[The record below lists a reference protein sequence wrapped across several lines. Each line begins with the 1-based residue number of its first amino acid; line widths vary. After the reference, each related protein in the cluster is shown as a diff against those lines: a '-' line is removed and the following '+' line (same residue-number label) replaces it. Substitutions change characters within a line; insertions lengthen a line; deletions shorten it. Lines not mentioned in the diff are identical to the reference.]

1 MKGTGRPT
9 VTVSRRALASV
20 ALMICFCL
28 QAMLV
33 ACAPD
38 DGENADTTAAPGPTT
53 ASPVEESTAPAVE
66 ETTASRAEENTN
78 QRPTSVREAVAATVD
93 EPSIRE
99 HLYRL
104 TGVSP
109 APLPSGQV
117 VIDERGSTFG
127 RRAAA
132 AYMEG
137 TFEEIGIPARTLRFN
152 SEFGRGYNVE
162 ATLQG
167 VEEDRHLWVTAHLD
181 SVHNSGAND
190 DASGLVL
197 ILLVAEALE
206 RLNLKHTVHFVAYDL
221 EEVGIVGSSV
231 YVEDTVSSLRQQEG
245 DRAIIGNI
253 QNDMVGYEE
262 DEFNAFLGTCGRAG
276 SLDEAF
282 LRSSRMLNSPIALD
296 KVCLERSDHQHFW
309 DAGLPA
315 VVLTDGGKY
324 DGYPWYHQ
332 AGDTPDKLN
341 VHYLR
346 SMTRL
351 VATTAALLASGD

>member
-1 MKGTGRPT
+1 VKTAGSSIPP
-9 VTVSRRALASV
+9 SRQALASV
-20 ALMICFCL
+20 AVLICFCL
-28 QAMLV
+28 GALLV
-33 ACAPD
+33 GCAPD
-38 DGENADTTAAPGPTT
+38 DGEDADTTAVPGPTT
-53 ASPVEESTAPAVE
+53 ASPVEESTASVVE
-66 ETTASRAEENTN
+66 ETTASRAEENTS
-78 QRPTSVREAVAATVD
+78 QRPTSVTEAVAATVD

-117 VIDERGSTFG
+117 VIDERGSAFG
-127 RRAAA
+127 RRATA

-137 TFEEIGIPARTLRFN
+137 SFEEMGIPARTLRFN
-152 SEFGRGYNVE
+152 SEFGRGFNVE
-162 ATLQG
+162 ATLHG
-167 VEEDRHLWVTAHLD
+167 VEGDRHLWVTAHLD

-206 RLNLKHTVHFVAYDL
+206 RLNLKHTIHFVAYDL

-231 YVEDTVSSLRQQEG
+231 YVEDTVRSIRQHEG
-245 DRAIIGNI
+245 DQAIIGNI

-262 DEFNAFLGTCGRAG
+262 DDFNAFLGTCGRAG

-282 LRSSRMLNSPIALD
+282 LRASRMLNNPIDLD
-296 KVCLERSDHQHFW
+296 EVCLERSDHQHFW

-324 DGYPWYHQ
+324 DGYPWYHEP
-332 AGDTPDKLN
+332 GDTPDKLN

-346 SMTRL
+346 SVTRL